1 MNQQTSVREEDT
13 NSCFFGIFNECFP
26 PIMDGVAIAAHNY
39 AYWLQVKTGN
49 ACVVTPKH
57 PLQSNKELYPIF
69 SYSSIPIP
77 FRKPYRFGMPGID
90 FQFKSRLQKTQF
102 SLVHAHCPFSS
113 GKLALKIAKE
123 QQIPLVGT
131 FHSKYRMN
139 FERIIPSQYIVDKI
153 IQDIVQFYEMCDE
166 VWVPQAAV
174 SETLREYGYKGH
186 ITVVENG
193 NDFVPDTYTANF
205 REEARARLNI
215 NPNETI
221 LLFVGQHIWEKNIS
235 FLLKSLALIKEEPFH
250 MIFVGSG
257 YAAKEIKKMSDHLGL
272 TQKVTFVGQ
281 MNNRD
286 QIKDYYSSAD
296 LFLFPSL
303 YDNAPLVV
311 REAAAM
317 QTPSLLLAGST
328 SAEII
333 KDEVNG
339 YLALNDL
346 SSYAE
351 KLKRLIHQRDSLHEV
366 GIEASRSIARP
377 WSDVMDEV
385 LDRYRLLIKKK

>member
-1 MNQQTSVREEDT
+1 
-13 NSCFFGIFNECFP
+13 
-26 PIMDGVAIAAHNY
+26 
-39 AYWLQVKTGN
+39 
-49 ACVVTPKH
+49 
-57 PLQSNKELYPIF
+57 
-69 SYSSIPIP
+69 
-77 FRKPYRFGMPGID
+77 
-90 FQFKSRLQKTQF
+90 
-102 SLVHAHCPFSS
+102 
-113 GKLALKIAKE
+113 
-123 QQIPLVGT
+123 
-131 FHSKYRMN
+131 
-139 FERIIPSQYIVDKI
+139 
-153 IQDIVQFYEMCDE
+153 
-166 VWVPQAAV
+166 
-174 SETLREYGYKGH
+174 
-186 ITVVENG
+186 
-193 NDFVPDTYTANF
+193 
-205 REEARARLNI
+205 
-215 NPNETI
+215 
-221 LLFVGQHIWEKNIS
+221 
-235 FLLKSLALIKEEPFH
+235 
-250 MIFVGSG
+250 MIFAGSG